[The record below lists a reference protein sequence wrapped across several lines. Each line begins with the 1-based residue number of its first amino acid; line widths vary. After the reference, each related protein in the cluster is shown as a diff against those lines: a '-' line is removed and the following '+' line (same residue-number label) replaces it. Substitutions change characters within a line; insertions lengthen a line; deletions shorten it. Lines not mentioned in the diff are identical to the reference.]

1 MNVFSVEYAD
11 YDAEIAGMDHVVAKE
26 DKDTSEMVVCA
37 LPKKE
42 EVEDRLDLPK
52 IGMALAGG
60 LIALVTTIICIIRS
74 RKRRKDNE
82 E

>member
-1 MNVFSVEYAD
+1 
-11 YDAEIAGMDHVVAKE
+11 
-26 DKDTSEMVVCA
+26 